1 MQRKQ
6 EDRRKIEVK
15 GHPLTES
22 DISADGDGAFFRTVR
37 VERFG
42 IKFVHASKHRVSHQE
57 DKEVGNV
64 IAEA

>member
-6 EDRRKIEVK
+6 EDRRKIEVES
-15 GHPLTES
+15 HPLTES
-22 DISADGDGAFFRTVR
+22 DISADGGGALFRTVR
-37 VERFG
+37 VKRVG

-57 DKEVGNV
+57 NQEVGNV